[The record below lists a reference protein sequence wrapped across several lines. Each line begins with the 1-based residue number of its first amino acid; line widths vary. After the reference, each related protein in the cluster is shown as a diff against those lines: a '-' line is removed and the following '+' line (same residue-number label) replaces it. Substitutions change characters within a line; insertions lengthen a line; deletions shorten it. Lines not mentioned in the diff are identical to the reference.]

1 MRNNSVHCQKEPTSF
16 FDSGNLCHTLMGM
29 KSLCVP
35 CVTSRPAAWCS
46 KIPGETA
53 ELHLANIRNWKKV
66 RAALLS
72 NMPGVD
78 SS

>member
-16 FDSGNLCHTLMGM
+16 FDSGNLCHTRMGM

-35 CVTSRPAAWCS
+35 SGTSRPAAWC
-46 KIPGETA
+46 ETA
-53 ELHLANIRNWKKV
+53 ELHLANIRNWKKL